1 MGWVSWYTQT
11 NGEASITENILEK
24 KNDLILLVKTES
36 HMLSLASAFSYNLAK
51 ISLKEF
57 FQRDNNDKE
66 F

>member
-36 HMLSLASAFSYNLAK
+36 HTLSLASAFSYNLAK